1 MVMTLTTMMTPSLSA
16 RDPMGGDAASE
27 IARPNASKSN
37 STVTMN
43 MGMLS
48 L

>member
-1 MVMTLTTMMTPSLSA
+1 MTLTAMMPPSLAA
-16 RDPMGGDAASE
+16 RDSMGGDAAPQ
-27 IARPNASKSN
+27 IARLKASKSN

-43 MGMLS
+43 MGMIS

>member
-1 MVMTLTTMMTPSLSA
+1 MTLTTMMPPSLSA
-16 RDPMGGDAASE
+16 RDRMGGDAALE
-27 IARPNASKSN
+27 IAPPKASKSN

-43 MGMLS
+43 MGMIS

>member
-1 MVMTLTTMMTPSLSA
+1 MVMTLTTMMPTLLSA

-27 IARPNASKSN
+27 IARPKASKSN

>member
-1 MVMTLTTMMTPSLSA
+1 MVITLTTMMPLSLSA

-27 IARPNASKSN
+27 IAQLKASKSN